1 MAVLEQRLLYYV
13 TVLAILLLHCSS
25 FLSAQIPQNY
35 SSTANISTTWIN
47 HPLPI
52 LNSTNLNTATP
63 ILIRGL
69 GFACGFYCN
78 WDGKVSSRDCVF
90 GVLIYQNRFS
100 LPDGYSLLFL
110 QFPQLVWSTNRNNL
124 VQPNATLQLTQD
136 GDLVLAN
143 SDGTLVWSSNTA
155 GKSVSGMKLTEMGN
169 LVLFGRN
176 NEIIWQSFDHPTDS
190 LLLGQQLAPGQQLT
204 LTASVSA
211 TNLSEG
217 LLSLTISHDGLS
229 AYTESNPP
237 QQYFAY
243 SFYDYPAEF
252 RNGSFGGM
260 DIPPASAAQFMRFGP
275 DGHLKVYEWAGSN
288 WLPVADLL
296 ATDFGDCGYP
306 MVCGRYGVCSNGQ
319 CGCPE
324 TTNSQAAFFS
334 QINFRQPNLGCSLVT
349 PISCDHSQYHSLLE
363 LNNTYYF
370 AFNSSSYAKKIK
382 AEDCKNMCLSN
393 CSCKAALFSIDPGE
407 KTSKRKGSCL
417 LLNEVFSMTN
427 HENYMGLYY
436 NTTLFV
442 KVQNHYDKPSR
453 HKIVILAYTLGA
465 FFGVFFVIGS
475 CLVIFRH
482 RLKESNEIEG
492 DFLDQVPGMPTRYSY
507 ENLKAATEDFSQKLG
522 EGGFGSVYEGALND
536 GIKIAVKCLDGLGQ
550 VKDSFL
556 VEVKTIG
563 SIHHVN
569 LVKLIG
575 FCFEKSHRLLV
586 YEYMANGSLD
596 RWIFGGK
603 QDHSL
608 PWLTRKKIIL
618 DIAKGLAYLHE
629 DCSQKI
635 IHLDI
640 KPQNILLDQHFNAKV
655 SDFGLSKLIDK
666 DQSRFV
672 TTMRGTPGYLA
683 PEWLNS
689 EITEKVDVY
698 SFGIVMLEI
707 LCGRKNLDW
716 SKNEEDRHLLNVF
729 KRKAEEEK
737 LQDLVDKKNEDMLIH
752 VEEAVEM
759 MGIAAWCLQGNYT
772 KRPSMSLVVKVL
784 EGLVAAE
791 TNLDYDF
798 TNSSVVRTFGDQRQE
813 ADDVAASLLLP
824 SALSGPR

>member
-1 MAVLEQRLLYYV
+1 MAVEQRLYYV

-25 FLSAQIPQNY
+25 FLNAQILQNY

-47 HPLPI
+47 HPLEI
-52 LNSTNLNTATP
+52 VNNTDLNTLTP
-63 ILIRGL
+63 ILMRGSD
-69 GFACGFYCN
+69 GPRFTCGFYCN
-78 WDGKVSSRDCVF
+78 WDGRVSSRDCVF
-90 GVLIYQNRFS
+90 GVLIYQNRFGSPDNFS
-100 LPDGYSLLFL
+100 LQYL
-110 QFPQLVWSTNRNNL
+110 QFPQLVWSANRNNL

-143 SDGTLVWSSNTA
+143 PDGTLVWSSNTG
-155 GKSVSGMKLTEMGN
+155 GKSVSGMNLTEMGN

-176 NEIIWQSFDHPTDS
+176 NETIWQSFDHPTDS
-190 LLLGQQLAPGQQLT
+190 LLLGQKLARGQQLT

-217 LLSLTISHDGLS
+217 LLSLTISSDALS
-229 AYTESNPP
+229 AYIESNPP
-237 QQYFAY
+237 QKYY
-243 SFYDYPAEF
+243 MSSFYEQFVEF
-252 RNGSFGGM
+252 SNGSFG
-260 DIPPASAAQFMRFGP
+260 DFNIPPASAAQFMRFEP
-275 DGHLKVYEWAGSN
+275 DGHLKVYQWAGVN
-288 WLPVADLL
+288 WMQVADLL
-296 ATDFGDCGYP
+296 TKGSGDCGYP
-306 MVCGRYGVCSNGQ
+306 MVCGKYGVCSNGQ

-324 TTNSQAAFFS
+324 TTNGQATFFS

-349 PISCDHSQYHSLLE
+349 PISCDHSQDHSLLE
-363 LNNTYYF
+363 LKNAYYF
-370 AFNSSSYAKKIK
+370 AFDSSSYEEKLIV
-382 AEDCKNMCLSN
+382 EDCKNMCLSN
-393 CSCKAALFSIDPGE
+393 CSCKAALFVERASN
-407 KTSKRKGSCL
+407 RKGSCL
-417 LLNEVFSMTN
+417 LLNEVLSITN
-427 HENYMGLYY
+427 NENHMGSYD

-442 KVQNHYDKPSR
+442 KVQNPYVKPSR
-453 HKIVILAYTLGA
+453 RRTVILASTLGA

-475 CLVIFRH
+475 CLVLFRN
-482 RLKESNEIEG
+482 RLKESDEIEG

-507 ENLKAATEDFSQKLG
+507 DNLKETTEDFSQKLG
-522 EGGFGSVYEGALND
+522 EGGFGSVYEGTLSD
-536 GIKIAVKCLDGLGQ
+536 GTKIAVKRLDGLGQ

-655 SDFGLSKLIDK
+655 SDFGLSKLIEK
-666 DQSRFV
+666 DQSRVV

-737 LQDLVDKKNEDMLIH
+737 LQDLVDNMLIH
-752 VEEAVEM
+752 NEEAVEM